1 MIKLH
6 IDGVPVVTKSGSTI
20 KLVRENP
27 IFTEAGDYTFDI
39 TLPLAG
45 CPQNQRALGLRHRPE
60 VRLDDLCGKRMP
72 FVLQTATLH
81 VQGTAVVTSV
91 NQDEA
96 KVQLLAGASDLNVSA
111 TTPQGTDVYVD
122 EMDLGKAYEK
132 EAPDAYKKEEGN
144 ANDDDGDR
152 YIGDSKYTLSPR
164 DKLRNWVQF
173 ALDSQIYGSA
183 NYTDCVVFPVWSSA
197 DEGFANARG
206 LQEIFVAGT
215 KTAEGYRYP
224 ITSSFDI
231 YDDGLVFAAQPYLV
245 VIIERVLKALGYRVE
260 RNDIRDT
267 WMKDIFVA
275 NTRSEYKFANIMP
288 HWTVREF
295 LDEVRRFFG
304 VSIVVP
310 KSGVAEIVRRA
321 NYYNAASS
329 VISLTHVSDEHSAE
343 IDDDEDGGKDISTAN
358 VDYERPDTDDIL
370 RLPDEVWENAIV
382 KVFSS
387 ETILVRWA
395 AQNIPEDK
403 RETSAWLLVDEDQG
417 HTFAYLRS
425 KDDGEYHMAQV
436 DCCPPLIRGDGQY
449 SGKGRDIGITLR
461 IVPAM
466 MEWRPITYIASTKNG
481 LVYNDRVEKD
491 CMPVPTL
498 VSSDTLCKINE
509 TYSVDAAINS
519 ESSSQEN
526 TTDERPDILRVAL
539 NTGTKWHYEAAT
551 ENTRG
556 PREANLPVPL
566 GIAYCKNDDG
576 YYIPIIGAGNSD
588 HFNLTKEA
596 SPSIRA
602 DAIETGYHVDTRCL
616 HCFSFTDDCPIDV
629 AAVFLIRNRRY
640 VCQKI
645 EYEIDEDGV
654 RPMKRGY
661 FYELNQD

>member
-1 MIKLH
+1 MITLH
-6 IDGVPVVTKSGSTI
+6 INGVPVVTKSGSTI

-45 CPQNQRALGLRHRPE
+45 CTKNQRALGLRHRPE

-72 FVLQTATLH
+72 FVLQTTVLRID
-81 VQGTAVVTSV
+81 GTAVVTSV
-91 NQDEA
+91 NQEEA

-111 TTPQGTDVYVD
+111 TTPHGTDVYID
-122 EMDLGKAYEK
+122 ELDLGKAYEK
-132 EAPDAYKKEEGN
+132 EAPDAYP
-144 ANDDDGDR
+144 DDEGDR
-152 YIGDSKYTLSPR
+152 YIGESKYTLSPR
-164 DKLRNWVQF
+164 DKLRQWVQEI
-173 ALDSQIYGSA
+173 DNDEPIYGSA
-183 NYTDCVVFPVWSSA
+183 NVTDSVLFPVWSSA
-197 DEGFANARG
+197 DDGFANARG
-206 LQEIFVAGT
+206 LREFFVSGT
-215 KTAEGYRYP
+215 KTDEKYRYP
-224 ITSSFDI
+224 ITSPSGT

-245 VIIERVLKALGYRVE
+245 VIIERVLKALGYSVRSNE
-260 RNDIRDT
+260 IRGT
-267 WMKDIFVA
+267 WMQDIFVA
-275 NTRSEYKFANIMP
+275 NTRSEYKFANVLP

-310 KSGVAEIVRRA
+310 KAGVAEIIRRA

-329 VISLTHVSDEHSAE
+329 VISLTEVSDEHSAD

-358 VDYERPDTDDIL
+358 VDYEQPDTDDML

-387 ETILVRWA
+387 ETILVQWVK
-395 AQNIPEDK
+395 QNIPEDK
-403 RETSAWLLVDEDQG
+403 RETSAWLLVDEGQG

-436 DCCPPLIRGDGQY
+436 DCCPPLIRGEGQY

-461 IVPAM
+461 IIPAK
-466 MEWRPITYIASTKNG
+466 MEWVKITYIKST
-481 LVYNDRVEKD
+481 LNDHYYENSIEKD

-519 ESSSQEN
+519 ESSSAEN

-539 NTGTKWHYEAAT
+539 NTGKKWHYEAAKGYT
-551 ENTRG
+551 LG
-556 PREANLPVPL
+556 PEKADLPVPL

-576 YYIPIIGAGNSD
+576 YYMPIIGADNYD
-588 HFNLTKEA
+588 QFNMTKTK

-616 HCFSFTDDCPIDV
+616 HTFAFTDTCPIDV

>member
-1 MIKLH
+1 MITLH

-45 CPQNQRALGLRHRPE
+45 CPQNQRAIGLRHRPE

-72 FVLQTATLH
+72 FALQTTVLRID
-81 VQGTAVVTSV
+81 GTAVVTSV
-91 NQDEA
+91 NQEEV

-111 TTPQGTDVYVD
+111 TTPAGTDVYID
-122 EMDLGKAYEK
+122 EMDLGRAYEK
-132 EAPDAYKKEEGN
+132 EASDAYEE
-144 ANDDDGDR
+144 GDR
-152 YIGDSKYTLSPR
+152 YIEGKPYALPLR
-164 DKLRNWVQF
+164 DGLRKWVQEK
-173 ALDSQIYGSA
+173 ANDGQIYGSA
-183 NYTDCVVFPVWSSA
+183 GVTDCVLFPVWSSA
-197 DEGFANARG
+197 DAGFANARG
-206 LQEIFVAGT
+206 LREYFISGT
-215 KTAEGYRYP
+215 KTEEKYRYP
-224 ITSSFDI
+224 ITSSSGT

-245 VIIERVLKALGYRVE
+245 VIIERVLEALGYCVE
-260 RNDIRDT
+260 RNDIRET

-275 NTRSEYKFANIMP
+275 NTRSEYKFANVMP

-304 VSIVVP
+304 VSIIVP
-310 KSGVAEIVRRA
+310 KAGVAEIIRRA

-329 VISLTHVSDEHSAE
+329 VISLTEVSDEHSAD

-358 VDYERPDTDDIL
+358 VDYEHPDTDDML

-382 KVFSS
+382 EVFSS
-387 ETILVRWA
+387 ETSLRQWA
-395 AQNIPEDK
+395 AQKIPEGK
-403 RETSAWLLVDEDQG
+403 RETSAWLLVDKDQG

-425 KDDGEYHMAQV
+425 KQNGEYHLVQV

-461 IVPAM
+461 IIPAK
-466 MEWRPITYIASTKNG
+466 MEWVSLTYIKSTF
-481 LVYNDRVEKD
+481 NDRHYDNDIVQN

-519 ESSSQEN
+519 DSSSAEN
-526 TTDERPDILRVAL
+526 TTDERQDILRVAL
-539 NTGTKWHYEAAT
+539 NTGVKWHYVSAEGYT
-551 ENTRG
+551 LG
-556 PREANLPVPL
+556 PEQAYLPVPI
-566 GIAYCKNDDG
+566 GIAYCKNDDR
-576 YYIPIIGAGNSD
+576 YYIPINIPIEGVDNCD
-588 HFNLTKEA
+588 YFNLTKMT

-629 AAVFLIRNRRY
+629 AAVFIIRNRRY

>member
-1 MIKLH
+1 MITLN
-6 IDGVPVVTKSGSTI
+6 IDGVPVVTKSGQTI

-45 CPQNQRALGLRHRPE
+45 CPQNQRAIGLRHRPE

-72 FVLQTATLH
+72 FVLQTTVLRID
-81 VQGTAVVTSV
+81 GTAIVTSV
-91 NQDEA
+91 NQEEV

-111 TTPQGTDVYVD
+111 TTPQGTDVYID
-122 EMDLGKAYEK
+122 EMDLGRAYEE
-132 EAPDAYKKEEGN
+132 EAKNAYEE
-144 ANDDDGDR
+144 GDR
-152 YIGDSKYTLSPR
+152 YMEGKPYTLPPR
-164 DKLRNWVQF
+164 VKLRQWVQES
-173 ALDSQIYGSA
+173 ANDGQIYGTA
-183 NYTDCVVFPVWSSA
+183 GVTDCVLFPVWSSA
-197 DEGFANARG
+197 DAGFANARG
-206 LQEIFVAGT
+206 LREYFISGT
-215 KTAEGYRYP
+215 KTKEEYRYP
-224 ITSSFDI
+224 IKSPSGT
-231 YDDGLVFAAQPYLV
+231 YDEGLVFAAQPYLV
-245 VIIERVLKALGYRVE
+245 FIIERVLGALGYSVR

-310 KSGVAEIVRRA
+310 KSGVAEIIRRA

-329 VISLTHVSDEHSAE
+329 VISLTEVSDEHSAD

-358 VDYERPDTDDIL
+358 VDYERPDTDDML

-382 KVFSS
+382 QVFSY
-387 ETILVRWA
+387 ETILRQWA

-425 KDDGEYHMAQV
+425 KQNGEYHLVQV
-436 DCCPPLIRGDGQY
+436 DCCPPLIRGGGQY

-461 IVPAM
+461 IIPAK
-466 MEWRPITYIASTKNG
+466 MEWVPITYIKSTLKEGPRPYYENSI
-481 LVYNDRVEKD
+481 EKD
-491 CMPVPTL
+491 CMSVPTL

-539 NTGTKWHYEAAT
+539 NTGKKWNYVAAD

-556 PREANLPVPL
+556 PREAKLPVPL
-566 GIAYCKNDDG
+566 GIAYCKQDDG
-576 YYIPIIGAGNSD
+576 YYIPIIGADNYD
-588 HFNLTKEA
+588 QFNLTKTT

-616 HCFSFTDDCPIDV
+616 HTFAFTDTCPIDV

>member
-1 MIKLH
+1 MITLH
-6 IDGVPVVTKSGSTI
+6 IDGKPVITKSGTTI

-27 IFTEAGDYTFDI
+27 LFTESGDYTFDI

-45 CPQNQRALGLRHRPE
+45 CTKNQRALGLRHRPE

-72 FVLQTATLH
+72 FVLQTTVLRID
-81 VQGTAVVTSV
+81 GTAVVTSV
-91 NQDEA
+91 NQEEA

-111 TTPQGTDVYVD
+111 TTPHGTDVYID
-122 EMDLGKAYEK
+122 ELDLGKAYEK
-132 EAPDAYKKEEGN
+132 EAPDAYP
-144 ANDDDGDR
+144 DDDGDR
-152 YIGDSKYTLSPR
+152 NIGDSKHTLSPR
-164 DKLRNWVQF
+164 DKLKNWVNIA

-183 NYTDCVVFPVWSSA
+183 NVTDCVVFPVWSSA
-197 DEGFANARG
+197 DDGFANARG
-206 LQEIFVAGT
+206 LMEIFVSGT

-224 ITSSFDI
+224 ITSSFASE
-231 YDDGLVFAAQPYLV
+231 YEGLVFAAQPYLV
-245 VIIERVLKALGYRVE
+245 VIIERVLSALGYSVE

-310 KSGVAEIVRRA
+310 KAGVAEIVRRS
-321 NYYNAASS
+321 NYYNATSS
-329 VISLTHVSDEHSAE
+329 VISLTQVSDEHSAE

-358 VDYERPDTDDIL
+358 VDYERPDTDDML

-382 KVFSS
+382 KVFSY
-387 ETILVRWA
+387 ETILRQWA

-425 KDDGEYHMAQV
+425 KQNGEYHLVQV
-436 DCCPPLIRGDGQY
+436 DCCPPLIRGEGQY

-466 MEWRPITYIASTKNG
+466 MEWRPITYIAYTKKDLG
-481 LVYNDRVEKD
+481 YDIRVEKD
-491 CMPVPTL
+491 YMQVPTL

-519 ESSSQEN
+519 ESSSNEN

-539 NTGTKWHYEAAT
+539 NTGVKWHYVAA
-551 ENTRG
+551 EGNTLG
-556 PREANLPVPL
+556 PEKADLPVPL
-566 GIAYCKNDDG
+566 GIAYCKQNDG
-576 YYIPIIGAGNSD
+576 YYISVTGAGNLD
-588 HFNLTKEA
+588 QFNLTKTT

-616 HCFSFTDDCPIDV
+616 HCFSFTDTCPIDV

>member
-1 MIKLH
+1 MIRLE
-6 IDGVPVVTKSGSTI
+6 IDGKPVITKSGTTI
-20 KLVRENP
+20 KLVRANP
-27 IFTEAGDYTFDI
+27 LFTDSGDYTFDV

-45 CPQNQRALGLRHRPE
+45 CTQNQRALGLRNRPE
-60 VRLDDLCGKRMP
+60 VRLDDLCGLRLP
-72 FVLQTATLH
+72 FVLQTTVLRID
-81 VQGTAVVTSV
+81 GTAVVTSV

-111 TTPQGTDVYVD
+111 TTPQGTDVFID
-122 EMDLGKAYEK
+122 ELDLGRAYEE
-132 EAPDAYKKEEGN
+132 EAKNAYAE
-144 ANDDDGDR
+144 GDR
-152 YIGDSKYTLSPR
+152 YMDGKPYTLPPR
-164 DKLRNWVQF
+164 IKLREWVQES
-173 ALDSQIYGSA
+173 AKDEQIYGTA
-183 NYTDCVVFPVWSSA
+183 GVTDCVLFPVWSSA
-197 DEGFANARG
+197 DAGFANERG
-206 LQEIFVAGT
+206 LRKFFDSET
-215 KTAEGYRYP
+215 KTREKYRYP
-224 ITSSFDI
+224 ITSSSGT
-231 YDDGLVFAAQPYLV
+231 YDDELVFAAQPYLV
-245 VIIERVLKALGYRVE
+245 VIIERVLAALGYRVD
-260 RNDIRDT
+260 RNEIRGT
-267 WMKDIFVA
+267 WMQDIFVA
-275 NTRSEYKFANIMP
+275 NTRSEYKFANVLP

-310 KSGVAEIVRRA
+310 KAGVAEIIRRA

-329 VISLTHVSDEHSAE
+329 VISLKEVSDEHSAD

-358 VDYERPDTDDIL
+358 VDYEQPDTDDML

-382 KVFSS
+382 KVF
-387 ETILVRWA
+387 EYEKLLVQWA
-395 AQNIPEDK
+395 ATNIPEDK

-417 HTFAYLRS
+417 RTFAYLRS
-425 KDDGEYHMAQV
+425 KLNGEYHMAQV
-436 DCCPPLIRGDGQY
+436 DCCPPLIRGEGQY
-449 SGKGRDIGITLR
+449 SSKGRDIGITLR
-461 IVPAM
+461 IIPAK
-466 MEWRPITYIASTKNG
+466 MEWVKITYIKSTPNG
-481 LVYNDRVEKD
+481 RYYENIIEQD

-539 NTGTKWHYEAAT
+539 NTGKKWHYEAAEGYT
-551 ENTRG
+551 LG
-556 PREANLPVPL
+556 PKKADLPVPL

-576 YYIPIIGAGNSD
+576 YYIPIIGANNYD
-588 HFNLTKEA
+588 QFNLTKTK

-616 HCFSFTDDCPIDV
+616 HTFAFTDDCPIDV

>member
-1 MIKLH
+1 MITLH

-45 CPQNQRALGLRHRPE
+45 CPQNQRAIGLRHRPE

-72 FVLQTATLH
+72 FALQTTVLRID
-81 VQGTAVVTSV
+81 GTAIVTSV

-111 TTPQGTDVYVD
+111 TTPAGTDVYID
-122 EMDLGKAYEK
+122 EMDLGRAYEE
-132 EAPDAYKKEEGN
+132 EAKNAYAE
-144 ANDDDGDR
+144 GDR
-152 YIGDSKYTLSPR
+152 YIDGQPNTLPPR
-164 DKLRNWVQF
+164 VKLRQWVQES
-173 ALDSQIYGSA
+173 ASDEQIYGSA
-183 NYTDCVVFPVWSSA
+183 NVTDCVLFPVWSSA
-197 DEGFANARG
+197 DAGFANERG
-206 LQEIFVAGT
+206 LREFFVSNT
-215 KTAEGYRYP
+215 KTEDEYRYP
-224 ITSSFDI
+224 ITNPSGT
-231 YDDGLVFAAQPYLV
+231 YDDSLIFAAQPYLV
-245 VIIERVLKALGYRVE
+245 VIIERVLAALGYRVD
-260 RNDIRDT
+260 RNDIRET
-267 WMKDIFVA
+267 WMKDIFIA
-275 NTRSEYKFANIMP
+275 NTRSEYKFANVLP

-329 VISLTHVSDEHSAE
+329 VISLTEVSDEHSAD

-358 VDYERPDTDDIL
+358 VDYEHPDTDDML

-387 ETILVRWA
+387 ETILVQWVK
-395 AQNIPEDK
+395 QNIPEDK
-403 RETSAWLLVDEDQG
+403 RETSAWLLVDKGQG

-425 KDDGEYHMAQV
+425 KQDGEYQMAQV
-436 DCCPPLIRGDGQY
+436 DCCPPLIRGEGQY

-461 IVPAM
+461 IIPAK
-466 MEWRPITYIASTKNG
+466 MEWEHITYIKST
-481 LVYNDRVEKD
+481 YNDRHWDNSIVQN

-519 ESSSQEN
+519 DSSSNEN

-539 NTGTKWHYEAAT
+539 NTGSKWHYERARG
-551 ENTRG
+551 ETRG
-556 PREANLPVPL
+556 PEEADLPVPI
-566 GIAYCKNDDG
+566 GIAYCKNNDG
-576 YYIPIIGAGNSD
+576 YYIRINIPIKDVDNCD
-588 HFNLTKEA
+588 HFNLTKTK

-616 HCFSFTDDCPIDV
+616 HCFAFTDTCPIDV

>member
-1 MIKLH
+1 MITLH
-6 IDGVPVVTKSGSTI
+6 IDGKPVITKSGTTI

-27 IFTEAGDYTFDI
+27 LFTESGDYTFDI

-45 CPQNQRALGLRHRPE
+45 CVQNQRALGLRHRPE
-60 VRLDDLCGKRMP
+60 VRLDDLCGLRLP
-72 FVLQTATLH
+72 FVLQTVTLH

-91 NQDEA
+91 NQEEA

-111 TTPQGTDVYVD
+111 TTPQGTDVYID
-122 EMDLGKAYEK
+122 EMDLGRAYEK
-132 EAPDAYKKEEGN
+132 EAGHAYD
-144 ANDDDGDR
+144 NDNGDR
-152 YIGDSKYTLSPR
+152 YIGNSKYTLSPR
-164 DKLRNWVQF
+164 DELRKWVQEI
-173 ALDSQIYGSA
+173 DNDEPIYGSA
-183 NYTDCVVFPVWSSA
+183 NVTDCVVFPVWSSA
-197 DEGFANARG
+197 DAGFANARG
-206 LQEIFVAGT
+206 LREYFISGT
-215 KTAEGYRYP
+215 KTEEKYRYP
-224 ITSSFDI
+224 ITSSSGT

-260 RNDIRDT
+260 RNDIRET

-275 NTRSEYKFANIMP
+275 NTRSEYKFANVMP

-310 KSGVAEIVRRA
+310 KAGVAEIIRRA

-329 VISLTHVSDEHSAE
+329 VISLTEVSDEHGAD

-358 VDYERPDTDDIL
+358 VDYEQPDTDDML

-382 KVFSS
+382 KVFSYES
-387 ETILVRWA
+387 ILRQWA
-395 AQNIPEDK
+395 AQNIPIEK

-425 KDDGEYHMAQV
+425 RQNGEYHLVQV
-436 DCCPPLIRGDGQY
+436 DCCPPLIRGGGQY
-449 SGKGRDIGITLR
+449 IGKGRDIGITLR
-461 IVPAM
+461 IIPAK
-466 MEWRPITYIASTKNG
+466 MEWVHLTYIKSTFNG
-481 LVYNDRVEKD
+481 QHYDNDIVQD

-519 ESSSQEN
+519 ESSSNEN

-539 NTGTKWHYEAAT
+539 NTGKKWKYKAAEGYT
-551 ENTRG
+551 LG
-556 PREANLPVPL
+556 PEKAELPVPL
-566 GIAYCKNDDG
+566 GIAYCKNKDG
-576 YYIPIIGAGNSD
+576 YYMPIIGADNYD
-588 HFNLTKEA
+588 QFNLTKTK

-602 DAIETGYHVDTRCL
+602 DAIDTGYHVDTRCL
-616 HCFSFTDDCPIDV
+616 HCFAFTDDCTIDV

>member
-1 MIKLH
+1 MITLH

-39 TLPLAG
+39 TVPLAG
-45 CPQNQRALGLRHRPE
+45 CPQNQRAIGLRHRPE

-72 FVLQTATLH
+72 FVLQTTVLH
-81 VQGTAVVTSV
+81 IDGTAVVTSV
-91 NQDEA
+91 NQEEA

-111 TTPQGTDVYVD
+111 TTPQGTDVYID
-122 EMDLGKAYEK
+122 EMDLGRAYEE
-132 EAPDAYKKEEGN
+132 EAKDYYAE
-144 ANDDDGDR
+144 GDR
-152 YIGDSKYTLSPR
+152 YMEGKPYTLPPR
-164 DKLRNWVQF
+164 VKLRQWVQES
-173 ALDSQIYGSA
+173 ADDGQIYGTA
-183 NYTDCVVFPVWSSA
+183 GVTDCVLFPVWSSTDA
-197 DEGFANARG
+197 GFANARG
-206 LQEIFVAGT
+206 LREFFVSGT
-215 KTAEGYRYP
+215 KTDEKYRYP
-224 ITSSFDI
+224 ITSSSGT

-245 VIIERVLKALGYRVE
+245 VIIERVLGALGYRVD
-260 RNDIRDT
+260 RNDIRET
-267 WMKDIFVA
+267 WMKDIFIA
-275 NTRSEYKFANIMP
+275 NTRSEYKFANILP

-310 KSGVAEIVRRA
+310 KAGVAEIIRRA

-329 VISLTHVSDEHSAE
+329 VISLTEVSDEHSAD

-358 VDYERPDTDDIL
+358 VDYERPDTDDML

-387 ETILVRWA
+387 ETILVQWVK
-395 AQNIPEDK
+395 QNIPEDK

-417 HTFAYLRS
+417 HTYAYLRS
-425 KDDGEYHMAQV
+425 KKDDKYYMAQV
-436 DCCPPLIRGDGQY
+436 DCCPPLIRGEGQY

-461 IVPAM
+461 IIPAK
-466 MEWRPITYIASTKNG
+466 MEWVRITYIKSTLNG
-481 LVYNDRVEKD
+481 SYYENSIEQD
-491 CMPVPTL
+491 CMSVPTL

-519 ESSSQEN
+519 DSSSNEN

-539 NTGTKWHYEAAT
+539 NTGTKWDYEAAT
-551 ENTRG
+551 DNTLR
-556 PREANLPVPL
+556 PSKAKLPVPL
-566 GIAYCKNDDG
+566 GIAYCKQDDG
-576 YYIPIIGAGNSD
+576 YYIPIIGADNYD
-588 HFNLTKEA
+588 QFNLTKTK

-616 HCFSFTDDCPIDV
+616 HCFSFTDTCPIDV

>member
-1 MIKLH
+1 MITLH
-6 IDGVPVVTKSGSTI
+6 IDGKPVITKSGTTI

-27 IFTEAGDYTFDI
+27 LFTEAGDYTFDI

-45 CPQNQRALGLRHRPE
+45 CPQNQRAIGLRHRPE

-72 FVLQTATLH
+72 FVLQTTVLRID
-81 VQGTAVVTSV
+81 GTAVVTSV
-91 NQDEA
+91 NQEEA

-122 EMDLGKAYEK
+122 ELDLGRAYEK
-132 EAPDAYKKEEGN
+132 EASDAYEE
-144 ANDDDGDR
+144 GDR
-152 YIGDSKYTLSPR
+152 YIEGKPYTLPLR
-164 DKLRNWVQF
+164 DGLRKWVQEK
-173 ALDSQIYGSA
+173 ASDGQIYGSA
-183 NYTDCVVFPVWSSA
+183 NVTDCVLFPVWSSA
-197 DEGFANARG
+197 DDGFANARG
-206 LQEIFVAGT
+206 LREYFISGT
-215 KTAEGYRYP
+215 KTEEKYRYP
-224 ITSSFDI
+224 ITSSSGT

-245 VIIERVLKALGYRVE
+245 VIIERVLAALGYRVE
-260 RNDIRDT
+260 RDDIRET

-275 NTRSEYKFANIMP
+275 NTRSEYKFANVMP

-304 VSIVVP
+304 VAIVVP
-310 KSGVAEIVRRA
+310 KTGVAEIVRRV

-329 VISLTHVSDEHSAE
+329 VISLKEVSDEHSAE
-343 IDDDEDGGKDISTAN
+343 VDDDEDGGKDISTAN
-358 VDYERPDTDDIL
+358 VDYEQPDTDDML

-382 KVFSS
+382 EVFKS
-387 ETILVRWA
+387 ETILRQWA
-395 AQNIPEDK
+395 AQKIPEDK

-425 KDDGEYHMAQV
+425 KQDGEYHLVQV
-436 DCCPPLIRGDGQY
+436 DCCPPLIRGGGQY

-461 IVPAM
+461 IIPAR
-466 MEWRPITYIASTKNG
+466 MEWIDLTYIKSTFNG
-481 LVYNDRVEKD
+481 QHYDNSIVQN

-519 ESSSQEN
+519 ESSSDEN
-526 TTDERPDILRVAL
+526 KTDERPDVLRVAL

-551 ENTRG
+551 GNTLG
-556 PREANLPVPL
+556 PHEAKLPVPL
-566 GIAYCKNDDG
+566 GIAYCKNEDG
-576 YYIPIIGAGNSD
+576 YYMPIIGADNYD
-588 HFNLTKEA
+588 QFNLTKTK

-602 DAIETGYHVDTRCL
+602 DAIDTGYHVDTRCL
-616 HCFSFTDDCPIDV
+616 HTFTFTDACPIDV

-654 RPMKRGY
+654 RPLKRGY

>member
-1 MIKLH
+1 MITLH
-6 IDGVPVVTKSGSTI
+6 IDGVPVVTKSGTTI

-45 CPQNQRALGLRHRPE
+45 CPQNQRAIGLRHRPE
-60 VRLDDLCGKRMP
+60 VRLDDLCGKRLP
-72 FVLQTATLH
+72 FVLQTTVLRID
-81 VQGTAVVTSV
+81 GTAVVTSV

-111 TTPQGTDVYVD
+111 TTPAGTDVYID
-122 EMDLGKAYEK
+122 EMDLGRAYEK
-132 EAPDAYKKEEGN
+132 EAKDYYAE
-144 ANDDDGDR
+144 GDR
-152 YIGDSKYTLSPR
+152 YMEGKPYTLPPR
-164 DKLRNWVQF
+164 VKLRQWVQES
-173 ALDSQIYGSA
+173 ADDGQIYGTA
-183 NYTDCVVFPVWSSA
+183 GVTDCVLFPVWSSA
-197 DEGFANARG
+197 DAGFANARG
-206 LQEIFVAGT
+206 LREFFVSGT
-215 KTAEGYRYP
+215 KTEEKYRYP
-224 ITSSFDI
+224 ITSPSGT

-245 VIIERVLKALGYRVE
+245 VIIERVLEALGYRVQSNE
-260 RNDIRDT
+260 IRGT
-267 WMKDIFVA
+267 WMQDIFVA
-275 NTRSEYKFANIMP
+275 NTRSEYKFANVLP

-310 KSGVAEIVRRA
+310 KAGVAKIIRRA

-329 VISLTHVSDEHSAE
+329 VISLTEVSDEHSAD

-358 VDYERPDTDDIL
+358 VDYERPDTDDML

-387 ETILVRWA
+387 KTDLVQWA
-395 AQNIPEDK
+395 EQNIPEDK
-403 RETSAWLLVDEDQG
+403 RETSAWLLVDEGQG
-417 HTFAYLRS
+417 HTYAYLRRK
-425 KDDGEYHMAQV
+425 KDDKYYMAQV

-461 IVPAM
+461 IIPAK
-466 MEWRPITYIASTKNG
+466 MEWIDLTYIESTFNG
-481 LVYNDRVEKD
+481 RHYDNRIVQD

-526 TTDERPDILRVAL
+526 TTYERPDILMVAL
-539 NTGTKWHYEAAT
+539 NTGKKWHYEAAEGYT
-551 ENTRG
+551 LG
-556 PREANLPVPL
+556 PKEADLPVPL
-566 GIAYCKNDDG
+566 GIAYCKNDEG
-576 YYIPIIGAGNSD
+576 YYMPIIGADNYD
-588 HFNLTKEA
+588 QFNLTKTK

-616 HCFSFTDDCPIDV
+616 HTFAFTDTCPIDV

>member
-1 MIKLH
+1 MITLH
-6 IDGVPVVTKSGSTI
+6 INGVPVVTKSGSTI

-45 CPQNQRALGLRHRPE
+45 CPQNQRAIGLRHRPE

-72 FVLQTATLH
+72 FLLQTATLH

-91 NQDEA
+91 NQDEV

-111 TTPQGTDVYVD
+111 TTPQGTDVYID
-122 EMDLGKAYEK
+122 EMDLGRAYEK
-132 EAPDAYKKEEGN
+132 EAAHAYEN
-144 ANDDDGDR
+144 GDR
-152 YIGDSKYTLSPR
+152 YIGNSKFTLSPR
-164 DKLRNWVQF
+164 DMLRSWVQIA
-173 ALDSQIYGSA
+173 ALDSQIYGTA

-197 DEGFANARG
+197 DDGFANARG

-224 ITSSFDI
+224 ITSAFDT

-245 VIIERVLKALGYRVE
+245 VIIERVLEALGYRVE
-260 RNDIRDT
+260 RNDIRET
-267 WMKDIFVA
+267 WMRDIFVA

-310 KSGVAEIVRRA
+310 KEGVAEIVRRA

-329 VISLTHVSDEHSAE
+329 VISLKEVSDEHSAE
-343 IDDDEDGGKDISTAN
+343 VDDDEDGGKDISTAN
-358 VDYERPDTDDIL
+358 VDYERTDTDDML

-387 ETILVRWA
+387 ETILRRWA

-425 KDDGEYHMAQV
+425 KQNDEYHLVQV

-449 SGKGRDIGITLR
+449 SGKRRDIGITLR

-466 MEWRPITYIASTKNG
+466 MEWRKITYIETQKNG
-481 LVYNDRVEKD
+481 LVYKDRVEKD

-509 TYSVDAAINS
+509 IYSVDAAINS
-519 ESSSQEN
+519 ESSSTEN
-526 TTDERPDILRVAL
+526 TTDERPDVLRVAL
-539 NTGTKWHYEAAT
+539 NTGRKWEYEAA
-551 ENTRG
+551 EGNTLG
-556 PREANLPVPL
+556 PKKADLPVPL
-566 GIAYCKNDDG
+566 GIAYCKQEDG
-576 YYIPIIGAGNSD
+576 YYIPIVGADNYD
-588 HFNLTKEA
+588 QFNLTKTK

-616 HCFSFTDDCPIDV
+616 HTFAFTDTCPIDV

>member
-1 MIKLH
+1 MITLH
-6 IDGVPVVTKSGSTI
+6 IDGKPVITKSGTTI

-27 IFTEAGDYTFDI
+27 LFTESGDYTFDI

-45 CPQNQRALGLRHRPE
+45 CTKNQRALGLRHRPE

-72 FVLQTATLH
+72 FVLQTTVLRID
-81 VQGTAVVTSV
+81 GTAVVTSV

-111 TTPQGTDVYVD
+111 TTPAGTDVYID
-122 EMDLGKAYEK
+122 EMDLGRAYEK
-132 EAPDAYKKEEGN
+132 EAKDYYPES
-144 ANDDDGDR
+144 DR
-152 YIGDSKYTLSPR
+152 YIDGNKYTQSPR
-164 DKLRNWVQF
+164 DGLRKWVQEK

-183 NYTDCVVFPVWSSA
+183 GVTDCVIFPVWSSA
-197 DEGFANARG
+197 DAGFANARG
-206 LQEIFVAGT
+206 LREFFVSGT
-215 KTAEGYRYP
+215 KTEEKYRYP
-224 ITSSFDI
+224 ITSPSGT

-245 VIIERVLKALGYRVE
+245 VIIERVLAALGYRVD
-260 RNDIRDT
+260 RNEIRGT
-267 WMKDIFVA
+267 WMQDIFVA
-275 NTRSEYKFANIMP
+275 NTRSEYKFANVLP

-310 KSGVAEIVRRA
+310 KAGVAKIIRRA

-329 VISLTHVSDEHSAE
+329 VISLTEVSDEHSAD

-358 VDYERPDTDDIL
+358 VDYERPDTDDML

-387 ETILVRWA
+387 KADLVQWA
-395 AQNIPEDK
+395 EQNIPEDK
-403 RETSAWLLVDEDQG
+403 RETSAWLLVDEGQG
-417 HTFAYLRS
+417 HTYAYLRRK
-425 KDDGEYHMAQV
+425 KDDKYYMAQV

-461 IVPAM
+461 IIPAK
-466 MEWRPITYIASTKNG
+466 MEWVPITYIKSTLKEGPRPYYENSI
-481 LVYNDRVEKD
+481 EKD
-491 CMPVPTL
+491 CMSVPTL

-509 TYSVDAAINS
+509 IYSVDAAINS

-539 NTGTKWHYEAAT
+539 NTGVKWQYEAA
-551 ENTRG
+551 EGNTRG
-556 PREANLPVPL
+556 PREADLPVPL

-576 YYIPIIGAGNSD
+576 YYMPIIGADNYD
-588 HFNLTKEA
+588 QFNLTKTK

-602 DAIETGYHVDTRCL
+602 DAIDTGYHVDTRCL
-616 HCFSFTDDCPIDV
+616 HCFAFTDDCPIDV

>member
-1 MIKLH
+1 MITLH

-45 CPQNQRALGLRHRPE
+45 CPQNQRAIGLRHRPE
-60 VRLDDLCGKRMP
+60 VRLDDLCGKRLP
-72 FVLQTATLH
+72 FVLQTTVLRID
-81 VQGTAVVTSV
+81 GTAVVTSV

-111 TTPQGTDVYVD
+111 TTPQGTDVYID
-122 EMDLGKAYEK
+122 EMDLGRAYDE
-132 EAPDAYKKEEGN
+132 EAKDYYAE
-144 ANDDDGDR
+144 GDR
-152 YIGDSKYTLSPR
+152 YIEGKPYTLPPR
-164 DKLRNWVQF
+164 VKLRQWVQES
-173 ALDSQIYGSA
+173 ANDEQIYGTA
-183 NYTDCVVFPVWSSA
+183 GVTDCVLFPVWSSA
-197 DEGFANARG
+197 DAGFANARG
-206 LQEIFVAGT
+206 LREYFVEGT
-215 KTAEGYRYP
+215 KTEEEYRYP
-224 ITSSFDI
+224 ITNPSGT

-245 VIIERVLKALGYRVE
+245 VIIERVLAALGYHVD
-260 RNDIRDT
+260 RNEIRGT
-267 WMKDIFVA
+267 WMQDIFVA
-275 NTRSEYKFANIMP
+275 NTRSEYKFANVLP

-310 KSGVAEIVRRA
+310 KSGVAEIIRRA

-329 VISLTHVSDEHSAE
+329 VISLTEVSDEHSAD

-358 VDYERPDTDDIL
+358 VDYERPDTDDML

-387 ETILVRWA
+387 ETILVQWA
-395 AQNIPEDK
+395 EQNIPQDK
-403 RETSAWLLVDEDQG
+403 RETSAWLLVDEE
-417 HTFAYLRS
+417 HCRTFAYLRS
-425 KDDGEYHMAQV
+425 KKDGEYHMVQV
-436 DCCPPLIRGDGQY
+436 DCCPPLIRGVGQY
-449 SGKGRDIGITLR
+449 SGKGRDIGVTLR
-461 IVPAM
+461 IVPAK
-466 MEWRPITYIASTKNG
+466 MEWKDLTYIKST
-481 LVYNDRVEKD
+481 YNDRHYDNDIVKD

-519 ESSSQEN
+519 DSNSQEN
-526 TTDERPDILRVAL
+526 TTDERQDILRVAL
-539 NTGTKWHYEAAT
+539 NTGTKWDYEAAT
-551 ENTRG
+551 DNTLG
-556 PREANLPVPL
+556 PRKAKLPVPL
-566 GIAYCKNDDG
+566 GIAYCKQDNG
-576 YYIPIIGAGNSD
+576 YYIPIIGADNYD
-588 HFNLTKEA
+588 QFNLTKTK

-616 HCFSFTDDCPIDV
+616 HCFSFTDTCPIDV

>member
-1 MIKLH
+1 MITLH
-6 IDGVPVVTKSGSTI
+6 IDGKPVITKSGTTI

-27 IFTEAGDYTFDI
+27 LFTESGDYTFDI
-39 TLPLAG
+39 ALPLAG

-91 NQDEA
+91 NQEEV

-111 TTPQGTDVYVD
+111 TTPQGTDVYID
-122 EMDLGKAYEK
+122 EMDLGRAYEE
-132 EAPDAYKKEEGN
+132 EAKNAYKE
-144 ANDDDGDR
+144 GDR
-152 YIGDSKYTLSPR
+152 YIEGKPYTLPPR
-164 DKLRNWVQF
+164 IKLREWVQES
-173 ALDSQIYGSA
+173 AKDEQIYGRA
-183 NYTDCVVFPVWSSA
+183 GDTDCVLFPVWSSA
-197 DEGFANARG
+197 DAGFANERG
-206 LQEIFVAGT
+206 LRKFFDSET
-215 KTAEGYRYP
+215 NPREKYRYP
-224 ITSSFDI
+224 ITSSSGT
-231 YDDGLVFAAQPYLV
+231 YDDELVFAAQPYLV
-245 VIIERVLKALGYRVE
+245 VIIERVLAAIGYRVD
-260 RNDIRDT
+260 RNEIRGT
-267 WMKDIFVA
+267 WMQDIFVA
-275 NTRSEYKFANIMP
+275 NTRSEYKFANVLP

-310 KSGVAEIVRRA
+310 KAGVAEIIRRA

-329 VISLTHVSDEHSAE
+329 VIILKEVSDEHSAD

-358 VDYERPDTDDIL
+358 VDYERPDTDDML

-387 ETILVRWA
+387 ETILVQWVK
-395 AQNIPEDK
+395 QNIPEDK
-403 RETSAWLLVDEDQG
+403 RETSAWLLVDKGQG

-436 DCCPPLIRGDGQY
+436 DCCPPLIRGEGQY

-461 IVPAM
+461 IIPAK
-466 MEWRPITYIASTKNG
+466 MEWVKITYIKSTPNG
-481 LVYNDRVEKD
+481 RYYDNIIEQD

-519 ESSSQEN
+519 DSSSQEN
-526 TTDERPDILRVAL
+526 TTYERPDILRVAL
-539 NTGTKWHYEAAT
+539 NTGSKWHYVRADG
-551 ENTRG
+551 NTRG
-556 PREANLPVPL
+556 PEKADLPVPL

-576 YYIPIIGAGNSD
+576 YYMPIIGADNYD
-588 HFNLTKEA
+588 QFNLTKTA

-616 HCFSFTDDCPIDV
+616 HTFAFTDTCPIDV

-654 RPMKRGY
+654 RPLKRGY

>member
-1 MIKLH
+1 MIRLE
-6 IDGVPVVTKSGSTI
+6 IDGKPVITKSGTTI
-20 KLVRENP
+20 KLVRANP
-27 IFTEAGDYTFDI
+27 LFTEAGDYTFDI

-60 VRLDDLCGKRMP
+60 VRLDDLCGLRLP
-72 FVLQTATLH
+72 FALQTTVLRID
-81 VQGTAVVTSV
+81 GTAVVTSV
-91 NQDEA
+91 NQEEA

-111 TTPQGTDVYVD
+111 TTPAGTDVYID
-122 EMDLGKAYEK
+122 EMDLGRAYEE
-132 EAPDAYKKEEGN
+132 EAKNAYAE
-144 ANDDDGDR
+144 GDR
-152 YIGDSKYTLSPR
+152 YIDGKPNTLP
-164 DKLRNWVQF
+164 LRYGLRKWVQES
-173 ALDSQIYGSA
+173 ASDGQIYGTA
-183 NYTDCVVFPVWSSA
+183 GITDCVLFPVWSSA
-197 DEGFANARG
+197 DDGFANARG
-206 LQEIFVAGT
+206 LREFFVSGT
-215 KTAEGYRYP
+215 KTEDKYRYP
-224 ITSSFDI
+224 ITTPSGT

-245 VIIERVLKALGYRVE
+245 VIIERVLEALGYSVG
-260 RNDIRDT
+260 RNDIRET

-275 NTRSEYKFANIMP
+275 NTRSEYKFANVLP

-304 VSIVVP
+304 VAIVVP
-310 KSGVAEIVRRA
+310 KSGVAEIVLRA
-321 NYYNAASS
+321 NYYNASSS
-329 VISLTHVSDEHSAE
+329 VISLTDVSDEHSADV
-343 IDDDEDGGKDISTAN
+343 DDDEDGGKDISTAN
-358 VDYERPDTDDIL
+358 VDYERPDTDDML

-382 KVFSS
+382 KVFEYKSLL
-387 ETILVRWA
+387 EQWA
-395 AQNIPEDK
+395 KQNIPEEK
-403 RETSAWLLVDEDQG
+403 RETSAWLLVDKGQG

-425 KDDGEYHMAQV
+425 KQNGEYHMVQV
-436 DCCPPLIRGDGQY
+436 DCCPPLIRGEGQY
-449 SGKGRDIGITLR
+449 SGKGRDIGVTLR

-466 MEWRPITYIASTKNG
+466 MELVPLTYIKSTFNG
-481 LVYNDRVEKD
+481 RHYENSIVQD

-519 ESSSQEN
+519 ESSSEEK

-539 NTGTKWHYEAAT
+539 NTGAKWQYKAA
-551 ENTRG
+551 EGNTLG
-556 PREANLPVPL
+556 PKEANLPVPI

-576 YYIPIIGAGNSD
+576 YYIPINIPIEGVDNCD
-588 HFNLTKEA
+588 YFKLTKIT

-616 HCFSFTDDCPIDV
+616 HTFAFTDTCPIDV

>member
-1 MIKLH
+1 MITLH
-6 IDGVPVVTKSGSTI
+6 IDGKPVITKSGTTI

-27 IFTEAGDYTFDI
+27 LFTESGDYTFDI

-45 CPQNQRALGLRHRPE
+45 CTKNQRALGLRHRPE

-72 FVLQTATLH
+72 FVLQTTVLRID
-81 VQGTAVVTSV
+81 GTAVVTSV
-91 NQDEA
+91 NQEEA

-111 TTPQGTDVYVD
+111 TTPHGTDVYID
-122 EMDLGKAYEK
+122 ELDLGKAYEK
-132 EAPDAYKKEEGN
+132 EAPDAYP
-144 ANDDDGDR
+144 DDDGDR
-152 YIGDSKYTLSPR
+152 YIGDSKHTLSPR
-164 DKLRNWVQF
+164 DRLKNWVHIA

-183 NYTDCVVFPVWSSA
+183 NFTDCVVFPVWSSA
-197 DEGFANARG
+197 DDGFANARG
-206 LQEIFVAGT
+206 LMENFVEGT

-224 ITSSFDI
+224 ITSSFASD
-231 YDDGLVFAAQPYLV
+231 YDGLVFAAQPYLV
-245 VIIERVLKALGYRVE
+245 VIIERVLKALGYSVE
-260 RNDIRDT
+260 RNDIRYT

-310 KSGVAEIVRRA
+310 KAGVAEIIRRA

-329 VISLTHVSDEHSAE
+329 VISLTELSDEHSAD

-358 VDYERPDTDDIL
+358 VDYERPDTDDML

-382 KVFSS
+382 QVFSY
-387 ETILVRWA
+387 ETILRQWA

-403 RETSAWLLVDEDQG
+403 RETSAWLLVDKGQG

-425 KDDGEYHMAQV
+425 KQNGEYHLVQV
-436 DCCPPLIRGDGQY
+436 DCCPPLIRGEGQY

-466 MEWRPITYIASTKNG
+466 MEWRPITYIAYTKKDLG
-481 LVYNDRVEKD
+481 YDIRVEKD
-491 CMPVPTL
+491 CMQVPTL

-519 ESSSQEN
+519 ESISNEN

-539 NTGTKWHYEAAT
+539 NTGTKWDYEAAADYT
-551 ENTRG
+551 LG
-556 PREANLPVPL
+556 PRKAKLPVPL
-566 GIAYCKNDDG
+566 GITYCKNNDG
-576 YYIPIIGAGNSD
+576 YYIPIIGAGNKD
-588 HFNLTKEA
+588 HFNLTKTT

-616 HCFSFTDDCPIDV
+616 HCFSFTDTCAIDV

>member
-1 MIKLH
+1 MITLH

-45 CPQNQRALGLRHRPE
+45 CPQNQRAIGLRHRPE

-72 FVLQTATLH
+72 FSLQTTVLRID
-81 VQGTAVVTSV
+81 GTAIVTSV

-111 TTPQGTDVYVD
+111 TTPQGTDVYID
-122 EMDLGKAYEK
+122 EMDLGRAYEK
-132 EAPDAYKKEEGN
+132 EAGHAYD
-144 ANDDDGDR
+144 NDNGDR
-152 YIGDSKYTLSPR
+152 YIGNSKYTLSPR
-164 DKLRNWVQF
+164 DELRKWVQEI
-173 ALDSQIYGSA
+173 DNDEPIYGSA
-183 NYTDCVVFPVWSSA
+183 NVTDCVLFPVWSSA
-197 DEGFANARG
+197 DDGFANARG
-206 LQEIFVAGT
+206 LREFFVGET
-215 KTAEGYRYP
+215 KTDEKYRYP
-224 ITSSFDI
+224 ITSSSGT

-245 VIIERVLKALGYRVE
+245 VIIERVLAALGYRVD
-260 RNDIRDT
+260 RNEIRGT
-267 WMKDIFVA
+267 WMQDIFIA
-275 NTRSEYKFANIMP
+275 NTRSEYKFANVLP

-310 KSGVAEIVRRA
+310 KSGVAEIIRRA

-329 VISLTHVSDEHSAE
+329 VISLTEVSDEHSAD

-358 VDYERPDTDDIL
+358 VDYEHPDTDDML

-382 KVFSS
+382 KVFKY
-387 ETILVRWA
+387 EKLLVQWA
-395 AQNIPEDK
+395 AANIPEDK

-425 KDDGEYHMAQV
+425 KQNGEYHLVQV
-436 DCCPPLIRGDGQY
+436 DCCPPLIRGGGQY

-461 IVPAM
+461 IVPAR
-466 MEWRPITYIASTKNG
+466 MEWIDLTYIESKFNG
-481 LVYNDRVEKD
+481 RHYDNRIEQN

-566 GIAYCKNDDG
+566 GIAYCKQNDG
-576 YYIPIIGAGNSD
+576 YYIPIIGAGNQD
-588 HFNLTKEA
+588 HFNLTKTK

-616 HCFSFTDDCPIDV
+616 HCFSFTDTCPIDV

>member
-1 MIKLH
+1 MITLH
-6 IDGVPVVTKSGSTI
+6 IDGKPVITKSGTTI

-27 IFTEAGDYTFDI
+27 LFTESGDYTFDI

-45 CPQNQRALGLRHRPE
+45 CTKNQRALGLRHRPE

-72 FVLQTATLH
+72 FVLQTTVLRID
-81 VQGTAVVTSV
+81 GTAVVTSV

-111 TTPQGTDVYVD
+111 TTPQGTDVYID
-122 EMDLGKAYEK
+122 EMDLGRAYEK
-132 EAPDAYKKEEGN
+132 EVPDAD
-144 ANDDDGDR
+144 ADGDR
-152 YIGDSKYTLSPR
+152 YIGESKYTLSPR
-164 DKLRNWVQF
+164 DKLRQWVQET
-173 ALDSQIYGSA
+173 DNDEPIYGSA
-183 NYTDCVVFPVWSSA
+183 NVTDCVLFPVWSSA
-197 DEGFANARG
+197 DDGFANARG
-206 LQEIFVAGT
+206 LREFFVSGT
-215 KTAEGYRYP
+215 KTDEKYRYP
-224 ITSSFDI
+224 ITSPSET

-245 VIIERVLKALGYRVE
+245 VIIERVLESLGYRVR
-260 RNDIRDT
+260 RNEIRGT
-267 WMKDIFVA
+267 WMQDIFVA
-275 NTRSEYKFANIMP
+275 NTRSEYKFANVLP

-310 KSGVAEIVRRA
+310 KSGVAEIIRRA

-329 VISLTHVSDEHSAE
+329 VISLTEVSDEHSAD
-343 IDDDEDGGKDISTAN
+343 IDDDEDGSKDISTAN
-358 VDYERPDTDDIL
+358 VDYEQPDTDDML

-382 KVFSS
+382 QVFSY
-387 ETILVRWA
+387 ETILRQWA

-425 KDDGEYHMAQV
+425 KQNGEYHLVQV
-436 DCCPPLIRGDGQY
+436 DCCPPLIRGGGQY

-461 IVPAM
+461 IIPAK
-466 MEWRPITYIASTKNG
+466 MEWVPITYIKSTLNG
-481 LVYNDRVEKD
+481 RYYENSIEQD

-519 ESSSQEN
+519 ENSSQEN

-539 NTGTKWHYEAAT
+539 NTGTKWHYERAT
-551 ENTRG
+551 EYPRG
-556 PREANLPVPL
+556 PEKADLPVPL
-566 GIAYCKNDDG
+566 GIAYCKQNDG
-576 YYIPIIGAGNSD
+576 YYIPIIGAGNKD
-588 HFNLTKEA
+588 QFNLTKTK

-616 HCFSFTDDCPIDV
+616 HCFAFTDDCPIDV

>member
-1 MIKLH
+1 MITLH
-6 IDGVPVVTKSGSTI
+6 IDGVQVVTKSGSTI

-45 CPQNQRALGLRHRPE
+45 CPQNQRAIGLRHRPE
-60 VRLDDLCGKRMP
+60 VRLDDLCGLRLP
-72 FVLQTATLH
+72 FVLQTTVLRID
-81 VQGTAVVTSV
+81 GTAVITSV

-111 TTPQGTDVYVD
+111 TTPQGTDVYID
-122 EMDLGKAYEK
+122 EMDLGRAYDE
-132 EAPDAYKKEEGN
+132 EAKDYYAE
-144 ANDDDGDR
+144 GDR
-152 YIGDSKYTLSPR
+152 YIEGKPYTLPPR
-164 DKLRNWVQF
+164 VKLRQWVQES
-173 ALDSQIYGSA
+173 ANDEQIYGTA
-183 NYTDCVVFPVWSSA
+183 GVTDCVLFPVWSSA
-197 DEGFANARG
+197 DAGFANARG
-206 LQEIFVAGT
+206 LREYFVEGT
-215 KTAEGYRYP
+215 KTEEEYRYP
-224 ITSSFDI
+224 ITNPSGT

-245 VIIERVLKALGYRVE
+245 VIIERVLAALGYRVR
-260 RNDIRDT
+260 RNEIRGT
-267 WMKDIFVA
+267 WMQDIFVA
-275 NTRSEYKFANIMP
+275 NTRSEYKFANVLP

-310 KSGVAEIVRRA
+310 KSGVAEIIRRA
-321 NYYNAASS
+321 DYYNAASS
-329 VISLTHVSDEHSAE
+329 VISLTEVSDEHSAD

-358 VDYERPDTDDIL
+358 VDYERPDTDDML

-387 ETILVRWA
+387 ETILVQWA
-395 AQNIPEDK
+395 KQNIPQDK
-403 RETSAWLLVDEDQG
+403 RETSAWLLVDEE
-417 HTFAYLRS
+417 HCRTFAYLRS
-425 KDDGEYHMAQV
+425 KHNDEYHLVQV
-436 DCCPPLIRGDGQY
+436 DCCPPLIRGDRQY
-449 SGKGRDIGITLR
+449 SGKGRDIGVTLR
-461 IVPAM
+461 IVPAK
-466 MEWRPITYIASTKNG
+466 MEWIDLTYIKST
-481 LVYNDRVEKD
+481 YNDRHYDNDIVKD

-519 ESSSQEN
+519 DSSSQEN

-539 NTGTKWHYEAAT
+539 NTGTKWHYERAT
-551 ENTRG
+551 DDTRG
-556 PREANLPVPL
+556 PEQAKLPVPI

-576 YYIPIIGAGNSD
+576 YYIPINIPIEGVDNCD
-588 HFNLTKEA
+588 YFKLTKA
-596 SPSIRA
+596 KSPSIRA
-602 DAIETGYHVDTRCL
+602 DAIDTGYHVDTRCL
-616 HCFSFTDDCPIDV
+616 HCFSFTDTCPIDV

>member
-1 MIKLH
+1 MITLH
-6 IDGVPVVTKSGSTI
+6 IDGKPVITKSGTTI

-27 IFTEAGDYTFDI
+27 LFTESGDYTFDI

-45 CPQNQRALGLRHRPE
+45 CTKNQRALGLRHRPE

-72 FVLQTATLH
+72 FVLQTTVLRID
-81 VQGTAVVTSV
+81 GTAVVTSV
-91 NQDEA
+91 NQEEV

-122 EMDLGKAYEK
+122 ELDLGRAYEE
-132 EAPDAYKKEEGN
+132 EAKNAYEE
-144 ANDDDGDR
+144 GDR
-152 YIGDSKYTLSPR
+152 YMEGKPYTLPPR
-164 DKLRNWVQF
+164 IKLREWVQES
-173 ALDSQIYGSA
+173 AKDEQIYGTA
-183 NYTDCVVFPVWSSA
+183 GVTDCVLFPVWSSA
-197 DEGFANARG
+197 DAGFANERG
-206 LQEIFVAGT
+206 LRRFFDSET
-215 KTAEGYRYP
+215 NTREKYRYP
-224 ITSSFDI
+224 ITSSSGT
-231 YDDGLVFAAQPYLV
+231 YDDELVFAAQPYLV
-245 VIIERVLKALGYRVE
+245 VIIERVLAALGYRVD
-260 RNDIRDT
+260 RNEIRGT
-267 WMKDIFVA
+267 WMQDIFVA
-275 NTRSEYKFANIMP
+275 NTRSEYKFANVLP

-310 KSGVAEIVRRA
+310 KAGVAEIIRRA

-329 VISLTHVSDEHSAE
+329 VISLTEVSDEHSAD
-343 IDDDEDGGKDISTAN
+343 IDDDKDGGKDISTAN
-358 VDYERPDTDDIL
+358 VDYEQPDTDDML

-382 KVFSS
+382 KIFTS
-387 ETILVRWA
+387 ETLLVQWVK
-395 AQNIPEDK
+395 QNIPEDK
-403 RETSAWLLVDEDQG
+403 RETSAWLLVDEGQG

-425 KDDGEYHMAQV
+425 KHDGEYHMAQV
-436 DCCPPLIRGDGQY
+436 DCCPPLIRGEGQY
-449 SGKGRDIGITLR
+449 SGKGRDIGIKLR
-461 IVPAM
+461 IIPAK
-466 MEWRPITYIASTKNG
+466 MEWEPITYIKSTPNG
-481 LVYNDRVEKD
+481 RYYENMIEQD
-491 CMPVPTL
+491 CMSVPTL

-539 NTGTKWHYEAAT
+539 NTGSKWHYVRAEGD
-551 ENTRG
+551 TRG
-556 PREANLPVPL
+556 PEEAYLPVPI
-566 GIAYCKNDDG
+566 GIAYCKNNDG
-576 YYIPIIGAGNSD
+576 YYIRINIPIKDVDNCD
-588 HFNLTKEA
+588 HFNLTKKN

-616 HCFSFTDDCPIDV
+616 HCFTFTDDCPIDV

-661 FYELNQD
+661 FYELNLD

>member
-1 MIKLH
+1 MITLH
-6 IDGVPVVTKSGSTI
+6 IDGKPVITKSGTTI

-27 IFTEAGDYTFDI
+27 LFTESGDYTFDI
-39 TLPLAG
+39 TLQLAG
-45 CPQNQRALGLRHRPE
+45 CTKNQRAFGLRHRPE

-72 FVLQTATLH
+72 FVLQTTVLRID
-81 VQGTAVVTSV
+81 GTAVVTSV
-91 NQDEA
+91 NQEEA
-96 KVQLLAGASDLNVSA
+96 KVQLLAGASNLNVSA
-111 TTPQGTDVYVD
+111 TTPHGTDVYID
-122 EMDLGKAYEK
+122 ELDLGKAYEK
-132 EAPDAYKKEEGN
+132 EAPDAYP
-144 ANDDDGDR
+144 DDDGDR
-152 YIGDSKYTLSPR
+152 YIGDSKHTLSPR
-164 DKLRNWVQF
+164 DKLRNWVHIA

-183 NYTDCVVFPVWSSA
+183 NVTDCVVFPVWSSA
-197 DEGFANARG
+197 DDGFANARG
-206 LQEIFVAGT
+206 LMENFVAGT

-224 ITSSFDI
+224 ITSSFAS
-231 YDDGLVFAAQPYLV
+231 DDEGLVFAAQPYLV
-245 VIIERVLKALGYRVE
+245 VIIERVLKALGYSVE

-304 VSIVVP
+304 VSILVP
-310 KSGVAEIVRRA
+310 KSGVAEIIRRA

-329 VISLTHVSDEHSAE
+329 IISLTEVSDEHSAD
-343 IDDDEDGGKDISTAN
+343 IDDDEDGGKNISTAN
-358 VDYERPDTDDIL
+358 VDYERPDTDDML

-382 KVFSS
+382 EVFSS
-387 ETILVRWA
+387 ETILRRWA

-417 HTFAYLRS
+417 HTFAYLRN
-425 KDDGEYHMAQV
+425 KQNDEYHLVQV
-436 DCCPPLIRGDGQY
+436 DCCPPLIRGEGQY

-466 MEWRPITYIASTKNG
+466 MEWRPITYIAYTKKDLG
-481 LVYNDRVEKD
+481 YDIRVEKD

-519 ESSSQEN
+519 DSSSQEN
-526 TTDERPDILRVAL
+526 TTDERPDVLRVAL
-539 NTGTKWHYEAAT
+539 NPGEKWHYVAA
-551 ENTRG
+551 EGNTLG
-556 PREANLPVPL
+556 PEKADLPVPL
-566 GIAYCKNDDG
+566 GIAYCKQNDG
-576 YYIPIIGAGNSD
+576 YYIPIIGAGNKD
-588 HFNLTKEA
+588 QFNLTNKV

-602 DAIETGYHVDTRCL
+602 EAIETGYHIDTRCL
-616 HCFSFTDDCPIDV
+616 HCFSFTDNCSIDV
-629 AAVFLIRNRRY
+629 ASVFLIRNRRY

>member
-1 MIKLH
+1 MITLH
-6 IDGVPVVTKSGSTI
+6 IDGKPVITKSGTTI

-27 IFTEAGDYTFDI
+27 LFTESGDYTFDI

-45 CPQNQRALGLRHRPE
+45 CTKNQRALGLRHRPE

-91 NQDEA
+91 NQEEV
-96 KVQLLAGASDLNVSA
+96 KVQLLAGASNLNVSA
-111 TTPQGTDVYVD
+111 TTPAGTDVYID
-122 EMDLGKAYEK
+122 EMDLGRAYEE
-132 EAPDAYKKEEGN
+132 EAKTAYEE
-144 ANDDDGDR
+144 GDR
-152 YIGDSKYTLSPR
+152 YIEGKPYTLPLR
-164 DKLRNWVQF
+164 DGLRKWVQEK
-173 ALDSQIYGSA
+173 ANDGQIYGSA
-183 NYTDCVVFPVWSSA
+183 GVTDCVLFPVWSSA
-197 DEGFANARG
+197 DAGFANARG
-206 LQEIFVAGT
+206 LREYFISGT
-215 KTAEGYRYP
+215 KTEEKYRYP
-224 ITSSFDI
+224 ITSASGT

-245 VIIERVLKALGYRVE
+245 VIIERVLKALGYSVE

-310 KSGVAEIVRRA
+310 KAGVAEIIRRA
-321 NYYNAASS
+321 KYYNATSS
-329 VISLTHVSDEHSAE
+329 IISLTEVSDEHSAD

-358 VDYERPDTDDIL
+358 VDYEQPDTDDML

-382 KVFSS
+382 KVFSYES
-387 ETILVRWA
+387 ILRQWA

-425 KDDGEYHMAQV
+425 KQNGEYHLVQV
-436 DCCPPLIRGDGQY
+436 DCCPPLIRGEGQY

-461 IVPAM
+461 IVPAK
-466 MEWRPITYIASTKNG
+466 MEWVPITYIKSTLNG
-481 LVYNDRVEKD
+481 RYYENSIEQN

-566 GIAYCKNDDG
+566 GIAYCKQNDG
-576 YYIPIIGAGNSD
+576 YYIPIIGAGNQD
-588 HFNLTKEA
+588 HFNLTKTK

-616 HCFSFTDDCPIDV
+616 HCFSFTDDCTIDV

>member
-45 CPQNQRALGLRHRPE
+45 CPQNQRAIGLRHRPE

-72 FVLQTATLH
+72 FALQTTVLRID
-81 VQGTAVVTSV
+81 GTAVVTSV
-91 NQDEA
+91 NQEEV

-122 EMDLGKAYEK
+122 ELDLGRAYEE
-132 EAPDAYKKEEGN
+132 EAKNAYEE
-144 ANDDDGDR
+144 GDR
-152 YIGDSKYTLSPR
+152 YMEGEPYTLPQR
-164 DKLRNWVQF
+164 VKLRQWVQES
-173 ALDSQIYGSA
+173 ANDGQIYGTA
-183 NYTDCVVFPVWSSA
+183 GVTDCVLFPVWSSA
-197 DEGFANARG
+197 DAGFANARG
-206 LQEIFVAGT
+206 LREFFVAGT
-215 KTAEGYRYP
+215 KTEEEYRYP
-224 ITSSFDI
+224 ITNPSGT
-231 YDDGLVFAAQPYLV
+231 YDDSLIFAAQPYLV
-245 VIIERVLKALGYRVE
+245 VIIERVLEALGYRVD
-260 RNDIRDT
+260 RNEIRGT
-267 WMKDIFVA
+267 WMQDIFVA
-275 NTRSEYKFANIMP
+275 NTRSEYKFANVLP

-310 KSGVAEIVRRA
+310 KSGVAEIIRRA

-329 VISLTHVSDEHSAE
+329 VISLKEVSDEHSAD
-343 IDDDEDGGKDISTAN
+343 IDDDEGGGKDISTAN
-358 VDYERPDTDDIL
+358 VDYEHPDTDDML

-382 KVFSS
+382 KVFTS
-387 ETILVRWA
+387 ETILVQWVK
-395 AQNIPEDK
+395 QNIPEDK

-425 KDDGEYHMAQV
+425 KQNGEYNMAQV
-436 DCCPPLIRGDGQY
+436 DCCPPLIRGEGQY
-449 SGKGRDIGITLR
+449 SGNGRDIGITLR
-461 IVPAM
+461 IIPAK
-466 MEWRPITYIASTKNG
+466 MEWVKITYIKST
-481 LVYNDRVEKD
+481 VNDRYYDNDIVQD

-498 VSSDTLCKINE
+498 VSSDTLCRINE

-519 ESSSQEN
+519 ESSSNEN
-526 TTDERPDILRVAL
+526 KTDERPDILRVAL
-539 NTGTKWHYEAAT
+539 NTGKKWHYKAAEGYT
-551 ENTRG
+551 LG
-556 PREANLPVPL
+556 PEKADLPVPL

-576 YYIPIIGAGNSD
+576 YYMPIIGADNYD
-588 HFNLTKEA
+588 QFNLTKTK

-602 DAIETGYHVDTRCL
+602 DAIDTGYHVDTRCL
-616 HCFSFTDDCPIDV
+616 HCFAFTDDCPIDV

>member
-1 MIKLH
+1 MITLH

-39 TLPLAG
+39 TLPLDG
-45 CPQNQRALGLRHRPE
+45 CPQNQRAIGLRHRPE

-72 FVLQTATLH
+72 FVLQTTVLRID
-81 VQGTAVVTSV
+81 GTAVVTSV

-111 TTPQGTDVYVD
+111 TTPQGTDVYID
-122 EMDLGKAYEK
+122 EMDLGRAYEE
-132 EAPDAYKKEEGN
+132 EAKDYYPES
-144 ANDDDGDR
+144 DR
-152 YIGDSKYTLSPR
+152 YIDGNKYTQSPR
-164 DKLRNWVQF
+164 DGLRKWVQEK

-183 NYTDCVVFPVWSSA
+183 GLTDCVLFPVWSSA
-197 DEGFANARG
+197 DAGFANARG
-206 LQEIFVAGT
+206 LREFFVSGT
-215 KTAEGYRYP
+215 RTEEKYRYP
-224 ITSSFDI
+224 ITSPSGT

-245 VIIERVLKALGYRVE
+245 VIIERVLAALGYRVRSNE
-260 RNDIRDT
+260 IRGT
-267 WMKDIFVA
+267 WMQDIFVA
-275 NTRSEYKFANIMP
+275 NTRSEYKFANVLP

-310 KSGVAEIVRRA
+310 KAGVAEIIRRA

-329 VISLTHVSDEHSAE
+329 VISLTEVSDEHSAD

-358 VDYERPDTDDIL
+358 VDYERPDTDDML

-382 KVFSS
+382 QVFSY
-387 ETILVRWA
+387 ETILRQWA

-425 KDDGEYHMAQV
+425 KQNGEYHLVQV
-436 DCCPPLIRGDGQY
+436 DCCPPLIRGGGQY
-449 SGKGRDIGITLR
+449 SGKGRDIAITLR
-461 IVPAM
+461 IIPAK
-466 MEWRPITYIASTKNG
+466 MEWVPITYIKSTLKEGPRPYYENSI
-481 LVYNDRVEKD
+481 EKD
-491 CMPVPTL
+491 CMSVPTL

-539 NTGTKWHYEAAT
+539 NTGTKWHYERAA
-551 ENTRG
+551 EDTRG
-556 PREANLPVPL
+556 PEQAKLPVPL
-566 GIAYCKNDDG
+566 GIAYCKQNDG
-576 YYIPIIGAGNSD
+576 YYIPIIGAGNKD
-588 HFNLTKEA
+588 HFNLTKTT

-602 DAIETGYHVDTRCL
+602 DAIETGYHIDTRCL

-640 VCQKI
+640 VCQKV

>member
-1 MIKLH
+1 MITLH

-72 FVLQTATLH
+72 FLLQTAALH

-91 NQDEA
+91 NQEEA

-111 TTPQGTDVYVD
+111 TTPTGTDVYID
-122 EMDLGKAYEK
+122 ELDLGKAYEK
-132 EAPDAYKKEEGN
+132 EAPDAYAGDE
-144 ANDDDGDR
+144 DR

-164 DKLRNWVQF
+164 DKLRKWVQEI
-173 ALDSQIYGSA
+173 DNDEPIYGFA
-183 NYTDCVVFPVWSSA
+183 NVTDCVLFPVWSSA
-197 DEGFANARG
+197 DDGFANARG
-206 LQEIFVAGT
+206 LREFFVGET
-215 KTAEGYRYP
+215 KTDEKYRYP
-224 ITSSFDI
+224 ITSASGT

-245 VIIERVLKALGYRVE
+245 VIIERVLKALGYRVG

-267 WMKDIFVA
+267 WMKDIFIA

-304 VSIVVP
+304 VAIVVP
-310 KSGVAEIVRRA
+310 KTGVAEIVSRA
-321 NYYNAASS
+321 NYYKASSS
-329 VISLTHVSDEHSAE
+329 VISLKEVSDEHSAD
-343 IDDDEDGGKDISTAN
+343 IDDDEDGSKDISTAN
-358 VDYERPDTDDIL
+358 VDYEHPDTDDML

-382 KVFSS
+382 KVFTS
-387 ETILVRWA
+387 ETILVQWVK
-395 AQNIPEDK
+395 QNIPEDK
-403 RETSAWLLVDEDQG
+403 RETSAWLLVDEGQG

-425 KDDGEYHMAQV
+425 KQNDEYHLVQV
-436 DCCPPLIRGDGQY
+436 DCCPPLIRGGGQY
-449 SGKGRDIGITLR
+449 RGKGRDIGVTLR

-466 MEWRPITYIASTKNG
+466 MEWVKLTYIKSTVNG
-481 LVYNDRVEKD
+481 RYYDNTIVQD

-519 ESSSQEN
+519 DSSSDQN

-539 NTGTKWHYEAAT
+539 NTGKKWKYNAA
-551 ENTRG
+551 EGNTLG
-556 PREANLPVPL
+556 PKKAELPVPL
-566 GIAYCKNDDG
+566 GIAYCKQNDG
-576 YYIPIIGAGNSD
+576 YYIPIIGAGNKD
-588 HFNLTKEA
+588 QFNLTKMK

>member
-1 MIKLH
+1 MITLH
-6 IDGVPVVTKSGSTI
+6 IDGKPVITKSGTTI

-27 IFTEAGDYTFDI
+27 LFTESGDYTFDI

-45 CPQNQRALGLRHRPE
+45 CTKNQRALGLRHRPE
-60 VRLDDLCGKRMP
+60 VRLDDLCGLRLP
-72 FVLQTATLH
+72 FVLQTTVLRID
-81 VQGTAVVTSV
+81 GTAVVTSV
-91 NQDEA
+91 NQEEA

-111 TTPQGTDVYVD
+111 TTPAGGDLYID
-122 EMDLGKAYEK
+122 EMDLGRAYDE
-132 EAPDAYKKEEGN
+132 EAKNAYAE
-144 ANDDDGDR
+144 GDR
-152 YIGDSKYTLSPR
+152 YIEGKPYTLPPR
-164 DKLRNWVQF
+164 VKLRQWVQES
-173 ALDSQIYGSA
+173 ANDEQIYGTA
-183 NYTDCVVFPVWSSA
+183 GVTDCVLFPVWSSA
-197 DEGFANARG
+197 DAGFANERG
-206 LQEIFVAGT
+206 LREFFVSGT
-215 KTAEGYRYP
+215 KTEEKYRYP
-224 ITSSFDI
+224 ISYVSTT
-231 YDDGLVFAAQPYLV
+231 DDDEVVFAAQPYLV
-245 VIIERVLKALGYRVE
+245 VIIERVLEALGYRVR
-260 RNDIRDT
+260 RNEIRGT
-267 WMKDIFVA
+267 WMQDIFVA
-275 NTRSEYKFANIMP
+275 NTRSEYKFANVLP

-310 KSGVAEIVRRA
+310 KAGVAEIIRRA

-329 VISLTHVSDEHSAE
+329 VISLTEVSDEHSAD

-358 VDYERPDTDDIL
+358 VDYEHPDTDDML

-382 KVFSS
+382 KVFSY
-387 ETILVRWA
+387 ETILRQWA
-395 AQNIPEDK
+395 AQKIPEDK

-425 KDDGEYHMAQV
+425 KQDGEYHLVQV
-436 DCCPPLIRGDGQY
+436 DCCPPLIRGEGQY

-461 IVPAM
+461 IVPAKM
-466 MEWRPITYIASTKNG
+466 KWVRITYIKST
-481 LVYNDRVEKD
+481 LNDRYYENSIDKD

-539 NTGTKWHYEAAT
+539 NTGTKWHYERAT
-551 ENTRG
+551 EDPRG
-556 PREANLPVPL
+556 PEKADLPVPL
-566 GIAYCKNDDG
+566 GIAYCKQNDG
-576 YYIPIIGAGNSD
+576 YYIPIIGAGNYD
-588 HFNLTKEA
+588 QFNLTKTT

-602 DAIETGYHVDTRCL
+602 DAIDTGYHVDTRCL
-616 HCFSFTDDCPIDV
+616 HCFSFTDTCPIDV

>member
-1 MIKLH
+1 MITLQ
-6 IDGVPVVTKSGSTI
+6 IDGVPVVTKSGTTI

-27 IFTEAGDYTFDI
+27 LFTEAGDYTFDI

-45 CPQNQRALGLRHRPE
+45 CTQNQRALGLRHRPE

-72 FVLQTATLH
+72 FVLQTTVLRID
-81 VQGTAVVTSV
+81 GTAVVTSV
-91 NQDEA
+91 NQEEA

-111 TTPQGTDVYVD
+111 TTPHGTDVYID
-122 EMDLGKAYEK
+122 EMDLGRAYEK
-132 EAPDAYKKEEGN
+132 EAGN
-144 ANDDDGDR
+144 AYADGDR
-152 YIGDSKYTLSPR
+152 YIGGKPYTLSPR
-164 DKLRNWVQF
+164 DKLRQWVQET
-173 ALDSQIYGSA
+173 ANDEQIYGTA
-183 NYTDCVVFPVWSSA
+183 KYTDCVLFPVWSSA
-197 DEGFANARG
+197 DDGFANARG
-206 LQEIFVAGT
+206 LREYFISGT
-215 KTAEGYRYP
+215 KTDEKYRYP
-224 ITSSFDI
+224 ITSSSGT

-245 VIIERVLKALGYRVE
+245 VIIERVLEALGYSVG
-260 RNDIRDT
+260 RNDIRET

-310 KSGVAEIVRRA
+310 KAGVAEIIRRA

-329 VISLTHVSDEHSAE
+329 VISLTEVSDEHSADV
-343 IDDDEDGGKDISTAN
+343 DDDEDGGKDISTAN
-358 VDYERPDTDDIL
+358 VDYERPDTDDML
-370 RLPDEVWENAIV
+370 RLPDEVWGNAIV
-382 KVFSS
+382 EVFSS
-387 ETILVRWA
+387 ETILRQWA
-395 AQNIPEDK
+395 AQKIPQDK

-425 KDDGEYHMAQV
+425 KQNGEYHLVQV
-436 DCCPPLIRGDGQY
+436 DCCPPLIRGGGQY
-449 SGKGRDIGITLR
+449 SGKGRDIGVTLR
-461 IVPAM
+461 IVPAK
-466 MEWRPITYIASTKNG
+466 MEWIDLTYIESKFNG
-481 LVYNDRVEKD
+481 RHYDNRIEQN

-566 GIAYCKNDDG
+566 GIAYCKQNDG
-576 YYIPIIGAGNSD
+576 YYMPIIGAGNYD
-588 HFNLTKEA
+588 QFNLTKTK

-616 HCFSFTDDCPIDV
+616 HTFAFTDTCPIDV

>member
-1 MIKLH
+1 MITLH
-6 IDGVPVVTKSGSTI
+6 IDGKPVITKSGTTI

-27 IFTEAGDYTFDI
+27 LFTESGDYTFDI

-45 CPQNQRALGLRHRPE
+45 CTKNQRALGLRHRPE

-72 FVLQTATLH
+72 FVLQTTVLRID
-81 VQGTAVVTSV
+81 GTAVVTSV
-91 NQDEA
+91 NQEEA

-111 TTPQGTDVYVD
+111 TTPHGTDVYID
-122 EMDLGKAYEK
+122 ELDLGKAYEK
-132 EAPDAYKKEEGN
+132 EAPDAYP
-144 ANDDDGDR
+144 DDDGDR
-152 YIGDSKYTLSPR
+152 YIGDSKHTLSPR
-164 DKLRNWVQF
+164 DKLKNWVHIA

-183 NYTDCVVFPVWSSA
+183 NVTDCVVFPVWSSA
-197 DEGFANARG
+197 DDGFANARG
-206 LQEIFVAGT
+206 LMENFIGGT

-224 ITSSFDI
+224 ITSSFASD
-231 YDDGLVFAAQPYLV
+231 YEGLVFAAQPYLV
-245 VIIERVLKALGYRVE
+245 VIIERVLSALGYSVE

-310 KSGVAEIVRRA
+310 KAGVAEIVRRS
-321 NYYNAASS
+321 NYYNATSS
-329 VISLTHVSDEHSAE
+329 VISLTEVSDEHSAE
-343 IDDDEDGGKDISTAN
+343 VDDDEDGGKDISTAN
-358 VDYERPDTDDIL
+358 VDYERPDTDDML

-382 KVFSS
+382 KVFSY
-387 ETILVRWA
+387 ETILRQWA

-425 KDDGEYHMAQV
+425 KQNDKYHLVQV
-436 DCCPPLIRGDGQY
+436 DCCPPLIRGGGQY

-466 MEWRPITYIASTKNG
+466 MEWRRITYIAYTKKDLG
-481 LVYNDRVEKD
+481 YDIRVEKD
-491 CMPVPTL
+491 CMLVPTL

-519 ESSSQEN
+519 DSSSQEN

-539 NTGTKWHYEAAT
+539 NTGTKWDYEAAT
-551 ENTRG
+551 DNTLG
-556 PREANLPVPL
+556 PRKAKLPVPL
-566 GIAYCKNDDG
+566 GIAYCKQNDG
-576 YYIPIIGAGNSD
+576 YYIPIIGADNYD
-588 HFNLTKEA
+588 QFNLTKTK

-616 HCFSFTDDCPIDV
+616 HCFSFTDTCPIDV

>member
-1 MIKLH
+1 MITLH
-6 IDGVPVVTKSGSTI
+6 IDGVPVVTKSGTTI

-45 CPQNQRALGLRHRPE
+45 CTQNQRALGLRHRPE

-72 FVLQTATLH
+72 FALQTTVLRID
-81 VQGTAVVTSV
+81 GTAVVTSV

-96 KVQLLAGASDLNVSA
+96 KVQLLAGASNLNVSA
-111 TTPQGTDVYVD
+111 TTPAGTDVYID
-122 EMDLGKAYEK
+122 ELDLGRAYEE
-132 EAPDAYKKEEGN
+132 EAKNAYAE
-144 ANDDDGDR
+144 GDR
-152 YIGDSKYTLSPR
+152 YIEGKPNTLP
-164 DKLRNWVQF
+164 LRYGLRKWVQES
-173 ALDSQIYGSA
+173 ASDGQIYGTA
-183 NYTDCVVFPVWSSA
+183 GITDCVLFPVWSSA
-197 DEGFANARG
+197 DDGFANARG
-206 LQEIFVAGT
+206 LREFFVSGT
-215 KTAEGYRYP
+215 KTEEKYRYP
-224 ITSSFDI
+224 ITTPSGT

-245 VIIERVLKALGYRVE
+245 VIIERVLEALGYRVQ
-260 RNDIRDT
+260 RNEIRGT
-267 WMKDIFVA
+267 WMQDIFVA
-275 NTRSEYKFANIMP
+275 NTRSEYKFANVLP

-310 KSGVAEIVRRA
+310 KAGVAEIIRRA

-329 VISLTHVSDEHSAE
+329 VISLKEVSDEHSADV
-343 IDDDEDGGKDISTAN
+343 DDDEGGGKDISTAN
-358 VDYERPDTDDIL
+358 VDYERPDTDDML

-382 KVFSS
+382 EVFKS
-387 ETILVRWA
+387 ETILRQWA
-395 AQNIPEDK
+395 AQKIPEDK

-425 KDDGEYHMAQV
+425 KKNGEYHLVQV
-436 DCCPPLIRGDGQY
+436 DCCPPLIRGGGQY
-449 SGKGRDIGITLR
+449 SGKGRDIGVTLR
-461 IVPAM
+461 IIPAR
-466 MEWRPITYIASTKNG
+466 MEWIALTYIKSTFNG
-481 LVYNDRVEKD
+481 RHYDNSIVQD

-519 ESSSQEN
+519 DTSSAEN

-539 NTGTKWHYEAAT
+539 NTGEKWYYEAA
-551 ENTRG
+551 EGNTLG
-556 PREANLPVPL
+556 PQKADLPVPL

-576 YYIPIIGAGNSD
+576 YYMPIIGADNYD
-588 HFNLTKEA
+588 QFNLTKTA

-616 HCFSFTDDCPIDV
+616 HCFAFTDTCPIDV

>member
-1 MIKLH
+1 MITLH
-6 IDGVPVVTKSGSTI
+6 IDGKPVITKSGTTI

-27 IFTEAGDYTFDI
+27 LFTESGDYTFDI

-45 CPQNQRALGLRHRPE
+45 CTQNQRAIGLRHRPE
-60 VRLDDLCGKRMP
+60 VRLDDLCGLRLP
-72 FVLQTATLH
+72 FVLQTTVLRID
-81 VQGTAVVTSV
+81 GTAVVTSV
-91 NQDEA
+91 NQEEA

-111 TTPQGTDVYVD
+111 TTPQGGDVYID
-122 EMDLGKAYEK
+122 ELDLGRAYEK
-132 EAPDAYKKEEGN
+132 EAKDYYAE
-144 ANDDDGDR
+144 GDR
-152 YIGDSKYTLSPR
+152 YMGGKPYTLPPR
-164 DKLRNWVQF
+164 VKLRQWVQES
-173 ALDSQIYGSA
+173 ADDGQIYGTA
-183 NYTDCVVFPVWSSA
+183 GITDCVLFPVWSSA
-197 DEGFANARG
+197 DAGFANARG
-206 LQEIFVAGT
+206 LREFFVAGT
-215 KTAEGYRYP
+215 KTKEEYRYP
-224 ITSSFDI
+224 TTLPAET

-245 VIIERVLKALGYRVE
+245 VIIERVLAALGYRVD
-260 RNDIRDT
+260 RNEIRGT
-267 WMKDIFVA
+267 WMQDIFVA
-275 NTRSEYKFANIMP
+275 NTRSEYKFANVLP

-310 KSGVAEIVRRA
+310 KAGVAEIIRRA

-329 VISLTHVSDEHSAE
+329 VISLTEVSDEHSAD

-358 VDYERPDTDDIL
+358 VDYERADTDDML

-387 ETILVRWA
+387 ETILVQWVK
-395 AQNIPEDK
+395 QNIPEDK
-403 RETSAWLLVDEDQG
+403 RETSAWLLVDEGQG
-417 HTFAYLRS
+417 HTFAYLLS
-425 KDDGEYHMAQV
+425 KQDGKYHMAQV
-436 DCCPPLIRGDGQY
+436 DCCPPLIRGEGQY

-461 IVPAM
+461 IVPAK
-466 MEWRPITYIASTKNG
+466 MEWVPITYIKSTLIEGPRPYYENSI
-481 LVYNDRVEKD
+481 EKD
-491 CMPVPTL
+491 CMSVPTL

-539 NTGTKWHYEAAT
+539 NTGTKWHYVRAEGST
-551 ENTRG
+551 LG
-556 PREANLPVPL
+556 PEKADLPVPI

-576 YYIPIIGAGNSD
+576 YYIRINIPIKGVDNCD
-588 HFNLTKEA
+588 HFKLTKRT

-616 HCFSFTDDCPIDV
+616 HCFSFTDTCAIDV